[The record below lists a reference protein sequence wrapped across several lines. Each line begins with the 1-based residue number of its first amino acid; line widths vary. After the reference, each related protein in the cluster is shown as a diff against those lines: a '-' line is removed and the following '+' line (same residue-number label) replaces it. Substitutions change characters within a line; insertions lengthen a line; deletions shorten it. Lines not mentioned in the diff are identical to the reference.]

1 MSHRLNKIKVSYSA
15 IDVMRYTCFYQGQDK
30 GCGLVLLILML
41 CFSGRALVAQDAP
54 GTQDFGGSYSG
65 LRPEQ
70 KRLVDDWFGRFSA
83 VVKKPVNPAAGY
95 DKLPLSGKTTFNAVT
110 HALLMTRLTDASG
123 KSLASSALEVVDK
136 MDGVTGQILGARG
149 DAQFRIYVQ
158 MKPTAMAL
166 LRASKEF
173 ERTADNTIYHKGY
186 PTCFRTKGVPS
197 IQVSLTRD
205 ATRADI
211 DVDYRSSRFPVVLVN
226 GHLNSS
232 NSDVRVGDNDARHNN
247 QWAGLQNWWRN
258 VLGLQLAEDPPKIGE
273 KVLARVPKRKDTKPS
288 EAIFDFLDSWLVQQ
302 MPNESIAYIDEEAYA
317 CMELEKQAKT
327 DRGMAMVAM
336 LQNMLSTNKRIGKVS
351 SLADATSGVTIT
363 GERVKQIEQPH
374 QREFSLYEVR
384 EDLAEEFKC
393 ANRLDSAE
401 ISPKASKSDDFGKYV
416 GAVFRVQAKG
426 QTGNVIATLW
436 RKDQGYWKMITYD
449 IDPELDRSAIPNMG
463 VSRATEPSM
472 DFVDGD
478 KDMIKAASD
487 FLKLWL
493 IRNETDKAIRY
504 FVPESLPC
512 VDLYRPDD
520 AAVSTDEARRELL
533 RQGMTRAAAAV
544 GSVKRLEEAIAAP
557 DVNHPDLKLVK
568 HADSRAFVVAS
579 VPEHM
584 AEATK
589 CGRRSADA
597 NAEIRPGA
605 AAAYGKYFASG
616 FQLNQGKASPA
627 VLWLLWSRVDES
639 WKVVSYRI
647 VTP

>member
-1 MSHRLNKIKVSYSA
+1 MSRRLTESEVPFSA
-15 IDVMRYTCFYQGQDK
+15 IDVMRYTCFHRRQGK
-30 GCGLVLLILML
+30 VYGLLLLASILCL
-41 CFSGRALVAQDAP
+41 SRQTLVAQDAP
-54 GTQDFGGSYSG
+54 GTQGFGGSYSG

-70 KRLVDDWFGRFSA
+70 KRLIDDWFGRFSA
-83 VVKKPVNPAAGY
+83 VVKKPVDPAEGY

-123 KSLASSALEVVDK
+123 KSLASSAFELVDK
-136 MDGVTGQILGARG
+136 MDSVTGQILGERG

-166 LRASKEF
+166 LSASKEF

-205 ATRADI
+205 AARADI
-211 DVDYRSSRFPVVLVN
+211 DVDYRSSRFPVALVN

-258 VLGLQLAEDPPKIGE
+258 LLGLPIAEDPPKIGE
-273 KVLARVPKRKDTKPS
+273 RVLARVPKRKDTKPS

-302 MPNESIAYIDEEAYA
+302 KPNESIAYIDEETYA
-317 CMELEKQAKT
+317 CMELEKRMNT
-327 DRGMAMVAM
+327 DRGMAMIAM
-336 LQNMLSTNKRIGKVS
+336 LQNMLSANQRIGKVS
-351 SLADATSGVTIT
+351 SLAEAASSVTIT
-363 GERVKQIEQPH
+363 GERVKPIEQPH
-374 QREFSLYEVR
+374 QREFALYEVR

-416 GAVFRVQAKG
+416 GAVFRIGAKG
-426 QTGNVIATLW
+426 QTGNVLATLW

-449 IDPELDRSAIPNMG
+449 IDPELDRSSIPNVG
-463 VSRATEPSM
+463 VNRATAHSM
-472 DFVDGD
+472 DYVDAD
-478 KDMIKAASD
+478 KDMIKAAAD

-493 IRNETDKAIRY
+493 IRKEPDKAVRY
-504 FVPESLPC
+504 FVPECLAC
-512 VDLYRPDD
+512 VDLYHPDD
-520 AAVSTDEARRELL
+520 AAVSTDEGRRELL
-533 RQGMTRAAAAV
+533 RKGMTQAATAV
-544 GSVKRLEEAIAAP
+544 GSAKRLEEAIAAP
-557 DVNHPDLKLVK
+557 DVNHPDLKLAK
-568 HADSRAFVVAS
+568 HSDSRAFVIAS

-589 CGRRSADA
+589 CDRRNKVAD
-597 NAEIRPGA
+597 AEIRPPTA
-605 AAAYGKYFASG
+605 ASYGKYYATG
-616 FQLNQGKASPA
+616 FHLNQGKTSPA
-627 VLWLLWSRVDES
+627 VLWLLWSRVDGS
-639 WKVVSYRI
+639 WKVLSYRI